1 MEEGFVAVPGG
12 RIWYGVEGS
21 RGQTPLIVIHG
32 GPGAPH
38 DYLTPHA
45 ALADQRPVIFYDQLG
60 CGKSEQPDSPDLWRL
75 PRFVDELAALVAALK
90 LERFHLLGHS
100 WGSIVAVEY
109 LWSRADGVAS
119 LILAS
124 PVLSFPRYAAHG
136 GKLRASL
143 PPETRSVLDRAE
155 AAGNF
160 DSREAQLATME
171 YYSRYF
177 CRLDPW
183 PEPLMRALNNITS
196 NPVPYETIQGPNE
209 FTITGNLKDWDR
221 ADRLGEIATP
231 TLITCG
237 RYDELGPPCAETLQ
251 RGISNSEM
259 RIFEQ
264 SAHLTY
270 LEETEHYLQVV
281 REFLGRVE
289 RKLGA

>member
-183 PEPLMRALNNITS
+183 PECLLETLIGFGRQTYETMQGPTEFVVTGNMRA
-196 NPVPYETIQGPNE
+196 YECT
-209 FTITGNLKDWDR
+209 
-221 ADRLGEIATP
+221 ARLASIAVP
-231 TLITCG
+231 TLVTCG
-237 RYDELGPPCAETLQ
+237 RHDLSDPEAALADHRAIPGSQIA
-251 RGISNSEM
+251 
-259 RIFEQ
+259 IFEQ
-264 SAHLTY
+264 SSHMPH
-270 LEETEHYLQVV
+270 LEEEVAYLKTL
-281 REFLGRVE
+281 RDFLARSE
-289 RKLGA
+289 AC